1 MEHIQ
6 KGIAGERRACDYL
19 VTEGYTV
26 LAQNFRA
33 GRGEIDI
40 IASKDNCICF
50 IEVKYRKNNKF
61 GYPEVFVTDKK
72 LRKIQETADV
82 YVHLFDWHGRIR
94 FDVIAI
100 TAEEDPVHMM
110 DVTLG

>member
-72 LRKIQETADV
+72 LHD
-82 YVHLFDWHGRIR
+82 YFLHLSHSLQHCQKYALLICF
-94 FDVIAI
+94 
-100 TAEEDPVHMM
+100 
-110 DVTLG
+110 